1 MSAHYTTDET
11 VRDFRARTSQP
22 TVKSTDNIQ
31 PTWTTRVINSSQ
43 LKSKQPYQRNVHMG
57 YVKHIIDNFD
67 PNLVNPVHVSYR
79 DGKYYILDGQ
89 HTVVALEAVNGNK
102 PVDVVCVVH
111 KGMTYVDE
119 AEYYAEQYA
128 TKHRHTYNE
137 MTMARYEA
145 GEKLPCE
152 IALKV
157 KNVGGRLPYDKS
169 AKTGIKIGAVK
180 KVTTLYQKDSDHT
193 ILAIKCLV
201 EAYKGRENTIPAD
214 IIAGTMEFLR
224 LYDNRVLTSRLVEAL
239 SKYTPQILTNTAKN
253 LKMTYPINWTETLRD
268 KYNEIS
274 KKGKLK
280 PIYNEG

>member
-1 MSAHYTTDET
+1 MNTQET
-11 VRDFRARTSQP
+11 VREARAKQQMVTQP
-22 TVKSTDNIQ
+22 N
-31 PTWTTRVINSSQ
+31 WTTRLINSSQ
-43 LKSKQPYQRNVHMG
+43 LKSKQNYQRNINTAFVQKI
-57 YVKHIIDNFD
+57 VSEFD
-67 PNLVNPVHVSYR
+67 PNKVDPVHVSYR
-79 DGKYYILDGQ
+79 DGKYYIIDGQ
-89 HTVVALEAVNGNK
+89 HTVAALEIANGNK
-102 PVDVVCVVH
+102 PVDVICIVH
-111 KGMTYVDE
+111 KGMTYTDE
-119 AEYYAEQYA
+119 ASYYVEQYEK
-128 TKHRHTYNE
+128 KHRHTYNE

-169 AKTGIKIGAVK
+169 AKTGMKIGAVK

-239 SKYTPQILTNTAKN
+239 SKYTPQILSNTAKN

>member
-1 MSAHYTTDET
+1 MNTQET
-11 VRDFRARTSQP
+11 VREARTKQQMVTQP
-22 TVKSTDNIQ
+22 N
-31 PTWTTRVINSSQ
+31 WTTRLINSSQ
-43 LKSKQPYQRNVHMG
+43 LKSKQNYQRNINTAFVQKI
-57 YVKHIIDNFD
+57 VSEFD
-67 PNLVNPVHVSYR
+67 PNKVDPVHVSYR
-79 DGKYYILDGQ
+79 DGKYYIIDGQ
-89 HTVVALEAVNGNK
+89 HTVAALEIANGNK
-102 PVDVVCVVH
+102 PVDVICIVH
-111 KGMTYVDE
+111 KGMTYTDE
-119 AEYYAEQYA
+119 ASYYVEQYEK
-128 TKHRHTYNE
+128 KHRHTYNE

-145 GEKLPCE
+145 GEKIPCE

-169 AKTGIKIGAVK
+169 AKTGMKIGAVK
-180 KVTTLYQKDSDHT
+180 KVITLYQKDSDHT

-201 EAYKGRENTIPAD
+201 DAYKGRENTIPAD

-224 LYDNRVLTSRLVEAL
+224 LYDNQVLTSRLVEAL
-239 SKYTPQILTNTAKN
+239 SKYTPQLLTNTAKN

>member
-1 MSAHYTTDET
+1 MNTQET
-11 VRDFRARTSQP
+11 VREARAKQQM
-22 TVKSTDNIQ
+22 VIQ
-31 PTWTTRVINSSQ
+31 PNWTTRLINSSQ
-43 LKSKQPYQRNVHMG
+43 LKSKQNYQRNINTAFVQKI
-57 YVKHIIDNFD
+57 VSEFD
-67 PNLVNPVHVSYR
+67 PNKVDPVHVSYR
-79 DGKYYILDGQ
+79 DGKYYIIDGQ
-89 HTVVALEAVNGNK
+89 HTVAALEIANGNK
-102 PVDVVCVVH
+102 PVDVICIVH
-111 KGMTYVDE
+111 KGMTYTDE
-119 AEYYAEQYA
+119 ASYYVEQYEK
-128 TKHRHTYNE
+128 KHRHTYNE

-169 AKTGIKIGAVK
+169 AKTGMKIGAVK

-201 EAYKGRENTIPAD
+201 DAYKGRESTIPAD

-224 LYDNRVLTSRLVEAL
+224 LYDNQVLTSRLVEAL
-239 SKYTPQILTNTAKN
+239 SKYTPQLLTNTAKN

>member
-1 MSAHYTTDET
+1 MNTQET
-11 VRDFRARTSQP
+11 VREARAKQQMVTQP
-22 TVKSTDNIQ
+22 N
-31 PTWTTRVINSSQ
+31 WTTRLINSSQ
-43 LKSKQPYQRNVHMG
+43 LKSKQNYQRNINTAFVQKI
-57 YVKHIIDNFD
+57 VSEFD
-67 PNLVNPVHVSYR
+67 PNKVDPVHVSYR
-79 DGKYYILDGQ
+79 DGKYYIIDGQ
-89 HTVVALEAVNGNK
+89 HTVAALEIANGNK
-102 PVDVVCVVH
+102 PVDVICIVH
-111 KGMTYVDE
+111 KGMTYTDE
-119 AEYYAEQYA
+119 ASYYVEQYEK
-128 TKHRHTYNE
+128 KHRHTYNE

-169 AKTGIKIGAVK
+169 AKTGMKIGAVK

-224 LYDNRVLTSRLVEAL
+224 LYDNQVLTSRLVEAL
-239 SKYTPQILTNTAKN
+239 SKYTPQLLTNTAKN

>member
-1 MSAHYTTDET
+1 MNTQET
-11 VRDFRARTSQP
+11 VREARAKQQMVTQP
-22 TVKSTDNIQ
+22 N
-31 PTWTTRVINSSQ
+31 WTTRLINSSQ
-43 LKSKQPYQRNVHMG
+43 LKSKQNYQRNINTAFVQKI
-57 YVKHIIDNFD
+57 VSEFD
-67 PNLVNPVHVSYR
+67 PNKVDPVHVSYR
-79 DGKYYILDGQ
+79 DGKYYIIDGQ
-89 HTVVALEAVNGNK
+89 HTVAALEIANGNK
-102 PVDVVCVVH
+102 PVDVICIVH
-111 KGMTYVDE
+111 KGMTYTDE
-119 AEYYAEQYA
+119 ASYYVEQYEK
-128 TKHRHTYNE
+128 KHRHTYNE

-169 AKTGIKIGAVK
+169 AKTGMKIGAVK

-201 EAYKGRENTIPAD
+201 DAYKGRENTIPAD

-239 SKYTPQILTNTAKN
+239 SKYTPQLLTNTAKN

-268 KYNEIS
+268 KYNEMS